1 MIYQLSGLI
10 TEYDHCCLFNVLL
23 SRKIEDIKKEL
34 MFVYTICKLHGNVSK
49 SDFLEKEM
57 SDPLIG

>member
-1 MIYQLSGLI
+1 MMIYQHSGLI

-23 SRKIEDIKKEL
+23 SRKIKKISKKEP
-34 MFVYTICKLHGNVSK
+34 MFVYTICEH
-49 SDFLEKEM
+49 FLEEEM

>member
-23 SRKIEDIKKEL
+23 SRKIKRYQKGANVCIYYLRTRNVRPFDRITRY
-34 MFVYTICKLHGNVSK
+34 VYEN
-49 SDFLEKEM
+49 
-57 SDPLIG
+57 

>member
-23 SRKIEDIKKEL
+23 SKKIKKYQKRSQCL
-34 MFVYTICKLHGNVSK
+34 YILFAN
-49 SDFLEKEM
+49 DFLEEEM